1 MGAHLSVSINRVFGE
16 IDVELTGG
24 VCGFGLRVLEPS
36 NRRLFDVMSRPAI
49 DPHDLFMHRD
59 HQQRMVLRDQGDRQ
73 MSRNKKVTPTTTQ
86 PKETLAEAAKRA
98 AEGLPLD
105 PSELVE
111 MMQRNAKAAGEKEFE
126 IFTYSMDWLDTYAE
140 MIEAI
145 EGRGA
150 PPPQDRILALQQVLQ
165 VMRWLASTSSRAL
178 PDVIENEPTYPELR
192 DAQAIGW
199 IDGLTRAFLTQ
210 RHQLGL
216 PDVPETPTP
225 AGINMHYEDP
235 ATRKARAAQESVQ
248 KRDQEEDDD
257 DLI

>member
-1 MGAHLSVSINRVFGE
+1 MTKS
-16 IDVELTGG
+16 
-24 VCGFGLRVLEPS
+24 
-36 NRRLFDVMSRPAI
+36 
-49 DPHDLFMHRD
+49 
-59 HQQRMVLRDQGDRQ
+59 
-73 MSRNKKVTPTTTQ
+73 KKVNPNTTTQ
-86 PKETLAEAAKRA
+86 PKETLAAAAKRA

-199 IDGLTRAFLTQ
+199 IDGLTRALLTN
-210 RHQLGL
+210 RHLLGL
-216 PDVPETPTP
+216 ADMPETPTP
-225 AGINMHYEDP
+225 AGINLRYEDP
-235 ATRKARAAQESVQ
+235 ATRKARATQSEQ
-248 KRDQEEDDD
+248 KRHQKEDDD
-257 DLI
+257 DI